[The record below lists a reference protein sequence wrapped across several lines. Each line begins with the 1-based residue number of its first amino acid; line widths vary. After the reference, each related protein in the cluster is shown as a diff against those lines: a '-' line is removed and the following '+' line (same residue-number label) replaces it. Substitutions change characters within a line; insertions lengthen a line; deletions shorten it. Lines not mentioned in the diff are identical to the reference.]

1 MALLSRSRL
10 RRVFPVKQIISCT
23 ENVQR
28 RNLCGMAERLKS
40 AVGPKR
46 GRGKQARGR
55 LTAQASSDAPRD
67 GINKLEAAI
76 GRVVRA
82 FRKEGGFS
90 VAELAALA
98 RLSPGMLSK
107 IENGAISPS
116 LATLQAVARA
126 LQVPVTSLLRDFEE
140 VSDTT
145 FVRAGEGLLV
155 TREGPRIGHEYR
167 ILGHTTAKRIA
178 LEPYLM
184 SYDDPA
190 EVFPVY
196 QRSGS
201 EFIYV
206 LEGEL
211 TYRHGSKLF
220 SMLAGDSLLF
230 DAAVPHGPEKL
241 SKPPVRYIAVVCY
254 ARDPER

>member
-1 MALLSRSRL
+1 MAGRSM
-10 RRVFPVKQIISCT
+10 SAA
-23 ENVQR
+23 
-28 RNLCGMAERLKS
+28 GAKS
-40 AVGPKR
+40 
-46 GRGKQARGR
+46 GRGKQASGAR
-55 LTAQASSDAPRD
+55 AAPRGSPGAPKAGD
-67 GINKLEAAI
+67 NKLEAAI
-76 GRVVRA
+76 GRVVRG
-82 FRKEGGFS
+82 FRKEGGLG
-90 VAELAALA
+90 VAELAARA

-140 VSDTT
+140 VGDTT
-145 FVRAGEGLLV
+145 FVRAGKGLLV
-155 TREGPRIGHEYR
+155 TREGPRIGHRYR
-167 ILGHTTAKRIA
+167 ILGHTTSKRIA

-184 SYDDPA
+184 SYEDPA

-220 SMLAGDSLLF
+220 SMSVGDSLLF

-241 SKPPVRYIAVVCY
+241 SKAPVRYIAVVCY
-254 ARDPER
+254 ARSPER

>member
-1 MALLSRSRL
+1 
-10 RRVFPVKQIISCT
+10 
-23 ENVQR
+23 
-28 RNLCGMAERLKS
+28 
-40 AVGPKR
+40 
-46 GRGKQARGR
+46 
-55 LTAQASSDAPRD
+55 
-67 GINKLEAAI
+67 
-76 GRVVRA
+76 
-82 FRKEGGFS
+82 
-90 VAELAALA
+90 
-98 RLSPGMLSK
+98 MLSK

-116 LATLQAVARA
+116 LATLQAVALA

-155 TREGPRIGHEYR
+155 SREGPRIGHEYR
-167 ILGHTTAKRIA
+167 ILGHTTAKQIA